1 MKKVLDL
8 NFRFIRLRSIDAVT
22 VIGKRRGV
30 SKPKTEDRRPKT
42 EDRRPKTEDRRPK
55 TEDQRPKTWKS
66 IKLNVLK
73 FFFRQQNIEIIR
85 VLVL

>member
-8 NFRFIRLRSIDAVT
+8 NFRLIRSRPIYAVT

-42 EDRRPKTEDRRPK
+42 EDQRPKTE
-55 TEDQRPKTWKS
+55 E
-66 IKLNVLK
+66 LEVN
-73 FFFRQQNIEIIR
+73 
-85 VLVL
+85 